1 MNNNRSSKRNSN
13 NHRHGRNEMESHS
26 KLQRRNKH
34 QQQQHQQ
41 PIGTPQNHLT
51 ETNRQS
57 VLVFKFLLL
66 NTTVRTCILYYCHD
80 QKMDGKDERG
90 IDR

>member
-66 NTTVRTCILYYCHD
+66 NTTVRTCIYYCHD
-80 QKMDGKDERG
+80 QTMDGKDERG